1 MFNKVFLSFIMF
13 TFLLV
18 GCGEKDQTP
27 EAVAAEFW
35 QAVIDKDM
43 ETAKTLATWDTV
55 DYLRYIRSGQ
65 LKPAR
70 FELGEITPGARSA
83 VIDTVLHSRPQ
94 GQASIRI
101 PGQTVLIKTEQGWRV
116 DLKETIG
123 STVKETVGTVF
134 DQLNNIMKQGLQG
147 LDKELSNSMKEV
159 EKALQEGVDSLQKE
173 LSKPPFNGELNIQP
187 EPEVEGQSI

>member
-1 MFNKVFLSFIMF
+1 MF

-18 GCGEKDQTP
+18 GCGEKAQTP
-27 EAVAAEFW
+27 ESVAAEFW
-35 QAVIDKDM
+35 QAVIDQDM
-43 ETAKTLATWDTV
+43 ETAKTLASWDTV

-70 FELGEITPGARSA
+70 FELGEITPGDRSA
-83 VIDTVLHSRPQ
+83 VIETVLHSQPQ
-94 GQASIRI
+94 GQSSIRI
-101 PGQTVLIKTEQGWRV
+101 PGKTVLIKTEQGWRI

-147 LDKELSNSMKEV
+147 LDKELSNSMEEV
-159 EKALQEGVDSLQKE
+159 QKALKQGVDELQKE
-173 LSKPPFNGELNIQP
+173 LSKPPFNGDLNIQP
-187 EPEVEGQSI
+187 EPEVEGQRI

>member
-13 TFLLV
+13 TFFLV

-187 EPEVEGQSI
+187 EPKVEGQSI

>member
-1 MFNKVFLSFIMF
+1 MINKV
-13 TFLLV
+13 LLGFV
-18 GCGEKDQTP
+18 MLTMLLTGCGEKADTP
-27 EAVAAEFW
+27 ESVAAEFW

-43 ETAKTLATWDTV
+43 ETAKTLASWDTV

-70 FELGEITPGARSA
+70 FELGEITPGDRRA
-83 VIDTVLHSRPQ
+83 VIETTLHSQPH
-94 GQASIRI
+94 GQSSIRI
-101 PGQTVLIKTEQGWRV
+101 PGQTVLIKTKQGWRV

-159 EKALQEGVDSLQKE
+159 EKALKEGVNELQKE
-173 LSKPPFNGELNIQP
+173 LSKPPFNGDLNSQP
-187 EPEVEGQSI
+187 EPPSEGQRI

>member
-1 MFNKVFLSFIMF
+1 MINKALLSVIMF
-13 TFLLV
+13 TLLLA
-18 GCGEKDQTP
+18 GCGGKSETP
-27 EAVAAEFW
+27 ESVAAEFW

-43 ETAKTLATWDTV
+43 ETAKTLASWDTV

-70 FELGEITPGARSA
+70 FELGEITPGDRSA
-83 VIDTVLHSRPQ
+83 VIETVLHSQPH
-94 GQASIRI
+94 GQSSIRI

-159 EKALQEGVDSLQKE
+159 EKALKEGVNELQKE
-173 LSKPPFNGELNIQP
+173 LSKPPFNGDLNIQP
-187 EPEVEGQSI
+187 EPAPEGQRI

>member
-1 MFNKVFLSFIMF
+1 MINK
-13 TFLLV
+13 FLLSIV
-18 GCGEKDQTP
+18 MFAFLLAGCSEKMQSP
-27 EAVAAEFW
+27 ESVAAEFW

-43 ETAKTLATWDTV
+43 ETAKTLASWDTV

-70 FELGEITPGARSA
+70 FELGEITPGAGSA
-83 VIDTVLHSRPQ
+83 IIETVLHSQPQ
-94 GQASIRI
+94 GQSSIRI

-147 LDKELSNSMKEV
+147 LDQELSNSMKEV
-159 EKALQEGVDSLQKE
+159 EKALQQGVDELQKE
-173 LSKPPFNGELNIQP
+173 LSKPPFNGDLNIKS
-187 EPEVEGQSI
+187 EPAPEGQRI

>member
-1 MFNKVFLSFIMF
+1 MINKALLSIIVFV
-13 TFLLV
+13 FLLV
-18 GCGEKDQTP
+18 GCAEKAKTP
-27 EAVAAEFW
+27 ESVAAEFW

-43 ETAKTLATWDTV
+43 ETAKTLASWDTV

-70 FELGEITPGARSA
+70 FELGKITPGDRSA
-83 VIDTVLHSRPQ
+83 IIETVLHSQPQ
-94 GQASIRI
+94 GQSSIRI
-101 PGQTVLIKTEQGWRV
+101 PSQTVLIKTEQGWRV

-147 LDKELSNSMKEV
+147 LDEELSSSMKEV
-159 EKALQEGVDSLQKE
+159 EKALKEGVNELQKE
-173 LSKPPFNGELNIQP
+173 LSKPPFNGELNSQP
-187 EPEVEGQSI
+187 APAPEGQRI